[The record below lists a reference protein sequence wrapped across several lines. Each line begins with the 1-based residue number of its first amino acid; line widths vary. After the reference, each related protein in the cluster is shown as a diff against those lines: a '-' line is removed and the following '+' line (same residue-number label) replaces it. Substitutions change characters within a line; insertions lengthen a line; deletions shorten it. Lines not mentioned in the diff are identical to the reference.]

1 MSASLAAYAA
11 LFLLGTFISS
21 VSQVMLKKSAQR
33 SYPTRLAEYANPLVA
48 GAYVIFVAATLL
60 TIVAYRVVPL
70 SLGPIL
76 EATSYVYVT
85 VFGVTIFHE
94 RMSVRKLVAL
104 GLIIAGIVVY
114 SLSV

>member
-1 MSASLAAYAA
+1 MSADLAVYAA
-11 LFLLGTFISS
+11 LFLFGTFISS

-33 SYPTRLAEYANPLVA
+33 PHASRLAEYANPLVA
-48 GAYVIFVAATLL
+48 GAYVIFVVATLL
-60 TIVAYRVVPL
+60 TVTAYRVVPL

-85 VFGVTIFHE
+85 FFGVTIFHE
-94 RMSVRKLVAL
+94 RMGARKLAAL
-104 GLIIAGIVVY
+104 GLIFAGIVVY